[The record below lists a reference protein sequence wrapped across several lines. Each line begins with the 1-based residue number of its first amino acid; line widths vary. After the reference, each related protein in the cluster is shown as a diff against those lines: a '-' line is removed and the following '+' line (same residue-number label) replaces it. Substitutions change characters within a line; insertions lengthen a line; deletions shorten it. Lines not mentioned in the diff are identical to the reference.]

1 MSVLTELA
9 ARIRLYFKDML
20 DNVRMIY
27 AEKGIA
33 PFKKPLLFSL
43 PALLILYS
51 AVCSPLGSKV
61 RNRAAGLENRRLIA
75 AHYSDYTDAKTRLA
89 AYQRRLPLLKDK
101 EEWLNYLLTSTAKKY
116 GISFDSQSAQTET
129 EIGGFLLVS
138 REVAV
143 TTTYSDFG
151 KWIAEIERSP
161 ITLKVAE
168 ADIRKDAGRV
178 GFIKV
183 TMKLATIFPRF
194 GAAPGGE

>member
-9 ARIRLYFKDML
+9 ARISLYFKDML
-20 DNVRMIY
+20 DNVLMIY

-43 PALLILYS
+43 PALLILYG
-51 AVCSPLGSKV
+51 AVYSPLGVKV
-61 RNRAAGLENRRLIA
+61 KTRTAAIENRRIIA
-75 AHYSDYTDAKTRLA
+75 AHYADYADAKTRLA

-101 EEWLNYLLTSTAKKY
+101 EEWLNYLMTSTAKNY
-116 GISFDSQSAQTET
+116 GISFDSLSAQTET
-129 EIGGFLLVS
+129 EIGNFLLVS
-138 REVAV
+138 READI
-143 TTTYSDFG
+143 TTTYSNFG

-168 ADIRKDAGRV
+168 ANIRKDAGRV

-183 TMKLATIFPRF
+183 TMKLSTLFPRF
-194 GAAPGGE
+194 GAAPGGK